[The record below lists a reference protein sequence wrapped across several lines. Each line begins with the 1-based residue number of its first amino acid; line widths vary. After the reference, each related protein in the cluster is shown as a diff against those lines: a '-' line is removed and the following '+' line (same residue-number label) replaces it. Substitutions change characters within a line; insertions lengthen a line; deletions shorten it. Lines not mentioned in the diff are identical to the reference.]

1 MPKCKLK
8 QLTNLGGW
16 SNFKGALHRK
26 KSNKENKENIPPSD
40 TMISPP
46 ASPQKKRC
54 RLFRAISTQLALFTS
69 QRANSPAHPTIPEVS
84 TKANLNIVQGSEAA
98 PTVPMNASDDHMRE
112 MNGCAEAVV
121 QDNASMMTQ
130 VVSSIGVFE
139 PPPSIKEATLAL
151 DDLKTILRPPRHSG
165 RGYKDPE
172 FDLLFCS
179 CLEGMQQ
186 FLWIYV
192 GSTSEKQRC
201 WQAASSRT
209 AKNLEKGPYYAR
221 RLQDWIHG
229 FINDCEQLPVI
240 LYGTWNE
247 SILRGW
253 LRSPNGKEQ
262 VCVVFKADKNCEG
275 KQSNGYCGEHYPDK
289 EHIFVYNNAKTHLKR
304 ANSALSA
311 RHMPKFASKPD
322 SNWGIDVNV
331 RDDNGKPVYSPNG
344 KPSKTK
350 VHMEGATFA
359 DGTKQSLY
367 FEPGHP
373 QAGFFKGMAIILS
386 ERGFVAESNFRAQ
399 CPDFKLIDAY
409 KKGLNGKQAGWA
421 SKKYHGHCV
430 LPVWWM
436 NGYTSSFGT
445 AVSRQ
450 QFFKIPMGL
459 INKCVP

>member
-1 MPKCKLK
+1 M
-8 QLTNLGGW
+8 
-16 SNFKGALHRK
+16 
-26 KSNKENKENIPPSD
+26 
-40 TMISPP
+40 
-46 ASPQKKRC
+46 
-54 RLFRAISTQLALFTS
+54 
-69 QRANSPAHPTIPEVS
+69 VS
-84 TKANLNIVQGSEAA
+84 ADQ
-98 PTVPMNASDDHMRE
+98 
-112 MNGCAEAVV
+112 
-121 QDNASMMTQ
+121 
-130 VVSSIGVFE
+130 
-139 PPPSIKEATLAL
+139 
-151 DDLKTILRPPRHSG
+151 
-165 RGYKDPE
+165 
-172 FDLLFCS
+172 
-179 CLEGMQQ
+179 
-186 FLWIYV
+186 
-192 GSTSEKQRC
+192 
-201 WQAASSRT
+201 
-209 AKNLEKGPYYAR
+209 
-221 RLQDWIHG
+221 
-229 FINDCEQLPVI
+229 
-240 LYGTWNE
+240 
-247 SILRGW
+247 GW

-262 VCVVFKADKNCEG
+262 VCVVFKADKNCE
-275 KQSNGYCGEHYPDK
+275 EHYPDK

-399 CPDFKLIDAY
+399 CPDFKCAKGVTNYCCRRILFNSTQCWGFAKHIYQQYPASSKEADLECNILAALESVPLDTILIDAY

-436 NGYTSSFGT
+436 NEI
-445 AVSRQ
+445 AIERV
-450 QFFKIPMGL
+450 
-459 INKCVP
+459 